1 MAQETIDAG
10 ETTVQRFVTSWQ
22 LLLVLGLITLVIGVL
37 VLIWPKA
44 SLGVI
49 AALFGAQLLVL
60 GIVGV
65 VRAIGGQ
72 EGTRALFA
80 ILGVLGIV
88 VGILVLRHLVTTVV
102 VLTILFGLTWLV
114 SAVIDLIVVIADK
127 RRVTSRG
134 WAIALDVLTI
144 LAGII
149 ILVWPAASLVFLT
162 LLIGTWLVVWGVL
175 TSINAF
181 LVRRE
186 LNRA

>member
-1 MAQETIDAG
+1 MAQQTIDAG
-10 ETTVQRFVTSWQ
+10 ATTVRRFAGSWQ
-22 LLLVLGLITLVIGVL
+22 MLLVLGLVMLVIGVL
-37 VLIWPKA
+37 VLVWPTA

-65 VRAIGGQ
+65 VRAIGGH
-72 EGTRALFA
+72 EGTRALYA
-80 ILGVLGIV
+80 ILGVLGII
-88 VGILVLRHLVTTVV
+88 VGILVLRHLVATVA

-114 SAVIDLIVVIADK
+114 SALIDLIAVIADK
-127 RRVTSRG
+127 RRAAGRG

-144 LAGII
+144 LAGIV

-162 LLIGTWLVVWGVL
+162 VLIGTWLIVWGVL

-186 LNRA
+186 LTRA